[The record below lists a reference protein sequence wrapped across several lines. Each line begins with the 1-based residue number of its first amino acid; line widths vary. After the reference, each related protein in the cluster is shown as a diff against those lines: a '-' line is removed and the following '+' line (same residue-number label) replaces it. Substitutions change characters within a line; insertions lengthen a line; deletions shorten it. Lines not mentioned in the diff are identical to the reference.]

1 MDKGEIMGGKS
12 QPQMPPPVDTSVQ
25 DKVDASEA
33 KLAKEKEKAIGLKK
47 KGMHGTILNT
57 GTGIEE
63 EADTSSSLL
72 GGKKY

>member
-1 MDKGEIMGGKS
+1 MGGKP

-25 DKVDASEA
+25 DKMDASDA

>member
-1 MDKGEIMGGKS
+1 MGGKA

-33 KLAKEKEKAIGLKK
+33 KLAEEKKKSLSLKK
-47 KGMHGTILNT
+47 KGIHGTILNT
-57 GTGIEE
+57 GTGIED
-63 EADTSSSLL
+63 EATTSTSLL

>member
-63 EADTSSSLL
+63 EADTSTSLL
-72 GGKKY
+72 GGKK